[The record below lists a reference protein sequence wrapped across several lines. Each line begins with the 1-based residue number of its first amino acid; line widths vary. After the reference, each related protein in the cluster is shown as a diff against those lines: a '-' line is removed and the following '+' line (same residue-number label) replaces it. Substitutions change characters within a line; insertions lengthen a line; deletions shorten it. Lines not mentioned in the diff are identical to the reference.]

1 MIRHRGFF
9 PGCHGGCAVVV
20 CVWALASFCFV
31 WFVLFGFLVCVER
44 YTYLTGGCV
53 LPGAF
58 CIELFIAT
66 CRPCAVATEIF
77 SLSFCLFNFLSFQD
91 RAFELNRPHSEE
103 KNQAG
108 FIAHVPG

>member
-1 MIRHRGFF
+1 M
-9 PGCHGGCAVVV
+9 VV

-31 WFVLFGFLVCVER
+31 WFVVFGFLVCVER
-44 YTYLTGGCV
+44 YAYLTGGCV

-91 RAFELNRPHSEE
+91 RAFELNRLHSEE

-108 FIAHVPG
+108 FITHVPG